1 MKYRNFTNAY
11 RIVISMP
18 LLLNIRLSLSSMG
31 DLCRLWLSPLGLWF
45 FLLSKILNDFSN
57 LSTLTCLMGGY
68 YRNTLPT
75 KLDIYNFIQADFS
88 NVCFL
93 ALLSI
98 HHRFRRNKIRK
109 SVTWMP
115 SIDINYSNTS
125 PIHWMDE
132 VKILVILCCCVTKFI
147 LAC

>member
-1 MKYRNFTNAY
+1 MQSN
-11 RIVISMP
+11 
-18 LLLNIRLSLSSMG
+18 
-31 DLCRLWLSPLGLWF
+31 
-45 FLLSKILNDFSN
+45 SN
-57 LSTLTCLMGGY
+57 LGNPSTK
-68 YRNTLPT
+68 RNKKQNTL
-75 KLDIYNFIQADFS
+75 LDIYDFIQADFS

-147 LAC
+147 LACIVRLIKFSVSIVLDSVNIFVRGKFEWQLSRFVFYYISNFKFIYVLYSGS